1 MGPPSKTVFT
11 KAAFDCCLKTG
22 PGRPGIISYWDWIM
36 DILVTGLGQVTLVKN
51 SMSVQSGAFIPAGYP
66 LNFYHYLSTCGGFLI
81 LNAY

>member
-36 DILVTGLGQVTLVKN
+36 GFMAKSDVEWTGWVTGYQGWTGKLFLMGRG
-51 SMSVQSGAFIPAGYP
+51 GARPKIYAAGENQQGKS
-66 LNFYHYLSTCGGFLI
+66 LW
-81 LNAY
+81 